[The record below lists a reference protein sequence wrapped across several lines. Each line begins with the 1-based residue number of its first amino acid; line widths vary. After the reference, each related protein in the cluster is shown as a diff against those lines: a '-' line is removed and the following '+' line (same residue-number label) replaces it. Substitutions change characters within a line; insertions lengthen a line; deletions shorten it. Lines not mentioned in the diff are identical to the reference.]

1 MTRIPFAKQDLL
13 TGPLL
18 SGLRQALARTR
29 SKRVE
34 DRTLVVN
41 GEPIRFG
48 NQEFAPRAARDNL
61 RRPRLASACSK

>member
-1 MTRIPFAKQDLL
+1 MTRIPLAKQDFAHWAV
-13 TGPLL
+13 TEGA
-18 SGLRQALARTR
+18 QALTRTR